1 MSSAKPNPLE
11 LAKQGDPNAIAALL
25 NRSLQSKGITAKANQ
40 EDGYLHLT
48 LESAQVPNQQALVN
62 FIHQGMMKL
71 QSEAIHTVMIEAYKT
86 GERLPAWSQE
96 LQLETGSLFQRE
108 EIPPEEDTA
117 SSDEYE
123 PEEEEI
129 EEQNEYEYEQESEE
143 LEEAEENQ
151 PVKEKGKNKLV
162 PILAGVVL
170 LLVAAVAA
178 FVVFKPQIM
187 AMFSGGEEPEP
198 AEKTVEA
205 QATPEKPSTTA
216 ANTSQPVATANKPAA
231 ESPAASPAPKAT
243 ATKPGA
249 PSNPWRDAVNKAMN
263 AAMLTQ
269 SAKSPEEWEK
279 VAKEWQAAIDLMK
292 KVPQSSPNYEQAQQK
307 IVEYQ
312 RNLEYAQRNAMVTN

>member
-11 LAKQGDPNAIAALL
+11 LAKQGDPTAIAALL

-48 LESAQVPNQQALVN
+48 LESAQVPNQQALVS

-96 LQLETGSLFQRE
+96 LQLETGSLFQKE
-108 EIPPEEDTA
+108 EMPPEEETA
-117 SSDEYE
+117 SEEYE

-129 EEQNEYEYEQESEE
+129 EEENEYSEESEE

-151 PVKEKGKNKLV
+151 PVKEKRKSKLV

-170 LLVAAVAA
+170 LLVAAVVA
-178 FVVFKPQIM
+178 FVVFKPQIL
-187 AMFSGGEEPEP
+187 AMFSGEEPKP
-198 AEKTVEA
+198 TAKTVGS
-205 QATPEKPSTTA
+205 QATPEKPPTTA
-216 ANTSQPVATANKPAA
+216 ANTSKPVATGKKSGA
-231 ESPAASPAPKAT
+231 ESSPAAATPAPTAT
-243 ATKPGA
+243 ATKPVAA

-269 SAKSPEEWEK
+269 SAKSSEEWEK

-312 RNLEYAQRNAMVTN
+312 RNLEYAQRNATTGY